1 MVPRVTGTV
10 RVSGAGATLAVELQG
25 TGAPLLLVHGFPL
38 DHAMWAYQLARLDG
52 WWRVAPDLR
61 GAGASE
67 APADAYSMAQYA
79 DDLDAVCEALGI
91 PAAVWC
97 GFSMGGY
104 VLFELLRRQPDRVRA
119 LILCDTKAEA
129 DTPGGKRARDEQAAL
144 VEQHGPAG
152 LVDRLV
158 PKLLGATTR
167 RGAPQVVEAVRAM
180 VLRQPAAGVVGA
192 LRAMRDR
199 PDSSAV
205 LSGIAVPTLVL
216 CGAEDEVSPPASTR
230 GMAERIPDARYIE
243 VPGAGHLAPL
253 EQPEAVTEALR
264 VFLRGL

>member
-1 MVPRVTGTV
+1 
-10 RVSGAGATLAVELQG
+10 
-25 TGAPLLLVHGFPL
+25 
-38 DHAMWAYQLARLDG
+38 
-52 WWRVAPDLR
+52 
-61 GAGASE
+61 
-67 APADAYSMAQYA
+67 
-79 DDLDAVCEALGI
+79 
-91 PAAVWC
+91 
-97 GFSMGGY
+97 
-104 VLFELLRRQPDRVRA
+104 
-119 LILCDTKAEA
+119 
-129 DTPGGKRARDEQAAL
+129 
-144 VEQHGPAG
+144 
-152 LVDRLV
+152 
-158 PKLLGATTR
+158 
-167 RGAPQVVEAVRAM
+167 M

-230 GMAERIPDARYIE
+230 GMAERIPDARYVE